1 MKNLIILL
9 LLLSAPLYAQRRDF
23 AGLDYISAVDMLKT
37 VEYLSSESLEGR
49 AGGSIGYFLA
59 ADYMAKEFLK
69 LGLKPGVSNQI
80 PKTTPYGNDD
90 IQGRF
95 NYKFFQYLNVEYNDI
110 TGPVKF
116 NLINDNKIA
125 KKYKL
130 GTDFICRGFTGNGY
144 ANAQVV
150 FCGYGISDDEGG
162 YNDYNSIDVNG
173 KIVMVFKQNPGWAN
187 GRYNNYSIRKKAWN
201 AYDRGAVAI
210 IYVSLPNDKNPQKP
224 IGSVMDG
231 EEPHLSDFPMIHADL
246 NAAEDFVLKTRHT
259 MKELQTVIDEKKS
272 PNSIEL
278 LTTAEIE
285 INAKYKPDAYTVN
298 VAAILEGSDAQLKNE
313 YLIISAHLDHVGQQ
327 AGEVY
332 FPGANDNAS
341 GSAAVLELARAFSKG
356 EKTKRSILFILY
368 SNEESGLQGSKFYA
382 ENPLVPLEN
391 TVAAFNFDCISF
403 GDGITLGN
411 GLSNPALWNLAKQTD
426 SLYKNQ
432 SGNITWKGGGADL
445 EHLYKKNIPGIYFV
459 TTNSYAHLHLPSDK
473 PETLNLSL
481 YEDLTKLAYL
491 IISRVANG
499 EYQKEE
505 VLK

>member
-1 MKNLIILL
+1 MRKFFILILL
-9 LLLSAPLYAQRRDF
+9 ITAPLFAQRRDF
-23 AGLDYISAVDMLKT
+23 TGIDYISAKEMLKT
-37 VEYLSSESLEGR
+37 VEYLSSETLEGR

-80 PKTTPYGNDD
+80 PKTTPYGYDD

-95 NYKFFQYLNVEYNDI
+95 NYKFFQYFNVEYNNI

-116 NLINDNKIA
+116 NLINDGKVA

-130 GTDFICRGFTGNGY
+130 GTDYICRGYTGSGY
-144 ANAQVV
+144 AYSQVV
-150 FCGYGISDDEGG
+150 FCGYGIADDEGG
-162 YNDYNSIDVNG
+162 YNDYKDIDVNG
-173 KIVMVFKQNPGWAN
+173 KIVMVFKQNPNWFDN
-187 GRYNNYSIRKKAWN
+187 KYSQYSIRKKAWD
-201 AYDRGAVAI
+201 AYERGAVAI
-210 IYVSLPNDKNPQKP
+210 IYVSLPNSKNPQKP

-231 EEPHLSDFPMIHADL
+231 DEQHLNHFPMIHADIPVADEFL
-246 NAAEDFVLKTRHT
+246 LKSRYTLS
-259 MKELQTVIDEKKS
+259 ELQTKIDENKS
-272 PNSIEL
+272 PNSFNL
-278 LTTAEIE
+278 LNTAEIE
-285 INAKYKPDAYTVN
+285 IKAEYNPYAHTVN
-298 VAAILEGSDAQLKNE
+298 VAALLEGSDETLKNE
-313 YLIISAHLDHVGQQ
+313 YIVISAHLDHVGQQ

-356 EKTKRSILFILY
+356 ERPKRSILFILY
-368 SNEESGLQGSKFYA
+368 SNEESGLQGAKYYA
-382 ENPLVPLEN
+382 DNPLVPLEH
-391 TVAAFNFDCISF
+391 TVAAFNFDCVAY

-411 GLSNPALWNLAKQTD
+411 GLSNPILWNLAKQTD
-426 SLYKNQ
+426 SLFKGQ

-445 EHLYKKNIPGIYFV
+445 EALYKKNIPGIYFV

-481 YEDLTKLAYL
+481 YEDITKLAYL

-499 EYQKEE
+499 EYSKEE
-505 VLK
+505 VIK

>member
-1 MKNLIILL
+1 MKKIFILL
-9 LLLSAPLYAQRRDF
+9 LLISTPLFAQRLDF
-23 AGLDYISAVDMLKT
+23 PGVDYISAEEMLKT
-37 VEYLSSESLEGR
+37 VEYLSSESLGGR

-59 ADYMAKEFLK
+59 ADFMAKEFLK

-80 PKTTPYGNDD
+80 PKTTPYGYDD
-90 IQGRF
+90 YKDKLY
-95 NYKFFQYLNVEYNDI
+95 YKFFQYFNVESNDI

-116 NLINDNKIA
+116 NLINDNKVA

-130 GTDFICRGFTGNGY
+130 GTDYICRGFTGTGY
-144 ANAQVV
+144 AYSQVV
-150 FCGYGISDDEGG
+150 FCGYGIADDEGG
-162 YNDYNSIDVNG
+162 YNDYKDIDVNG
-173 KIVMVFKQNPGWAN
+173 KIVMVFKQNPNWSD
-187 GRYNNYSIRKKAWN
+187 RKYSQYSIRKKAWN

-231 EEPHLSDFPMIHADL
+231 DEPHLNYFPMIHADIP
-246 NAAEDFVLKTRHT
+246 AANEFLLKTRYT
-259 MKELQTVIDEKKS
+259 LSELQTVIDENKS
-272 PNSIEL
+272 PNSFNL

-285 INAKYKPDAYTVN
+285 INAKYNPYAHTVN
-298 VAAILEGSDAQLKNE
+298 VAALLEGTDEVLKNE
-313 YLIISAHLDHVGQQ
+313 YIIISAHLDHVGQQ

-341 GSAAVLELARAFSKG
+341 GSAAVLQLARAFSKG
-356 EKTKRSILFILY
+356 EKPKRSILFILY

-382 ENPLVPLEN
+382 DNPLVPLEN
-391 TVAAFNFDCISF
+391 TVAAFNFDCVAY

-411 GLSNPALWNLAKQTD
+411 GLSNPILWNLAKQTD
-426 SLYKNQ
+426 SLYKGQ

-445 EHLYKKNIPGIYFV
+445 EALYKKNIPGIYFV

-481 YEDLTKLAYL
+481 YEDITKLAYL
-491 IISRVANG
+491 ITSRVANG
-499 EYQKEE
+499 EYRKEE